1 MYLPGKK
8 KKARTGNHLD
18 PPNTNTSLSLSQT
31 HTPYVPNKKIA
42 FHFKQLNHIFQKKKK
57 ILPFKT

>member
-8 KKARTGNHLD
+8 KKQEQVITLIPQHQHL
-18 PPNTNTSLSLSQT
+18 SFSLSQT

-42 FHFKQLNHIFQKKKK
+42 FHFKQLNHIFQKKKNPS
-57 ILPFKT
+57 I